1 MEPIL
6 EPTGT
11 HWNRLVFNEF
21 HSVPLS
27 STLGSTANSFVFSHS
42 SSSSTISALPPTPLC
57 YRMVWSRATVTP
69 TLTRGDGVMVVIVC
83 MKELGLAGNT
93 GLTPLGDGLL
103 RNRHYRHHR
112 HHPHRNLIGE

>member
-1 MEPIL
+1 
-6 EPTGT
+6 
-11 HWNRLVFNEF
+11 
-21 HSVPLS
+21 
-27 STLGSTANSFVFSHS
+27 
-42 SSSSTISALPPTPLC
+42 
-57 YRMVWSRATVTP
+57 
-69 TLTRGDGVMVVIVC
+69 MVVIVC